1 MVATWASWGCIWRFK
16 SPARLYN
23 ARLRD
28 ESCSSEVGASSR
40 SKSLG
45 IMLSSRSISIRNSVH
60 ISITS
65 SSRRRRSS
73 RVVEV
78 AIVVVVIV
86 VVVVVAAAVVVVGG
100 AVVFISS

>member
-65 SSRRRRSS
+65 SSRRRSS